1 MKYVLLLGKA
11 VYPLYYLIEYFLCS
25 GLCSDISADKSPKLP
40 WGEDDDWCNWVS
52 TVIYFSVGEPQMEAI
67 TLYLQVQ
74 ILA

>member
-52 TVIYFSVGEPQMEAI
+52 TVILLTFNVNTAEPVY
-67 TLYLQVQ
+67 TT
-74 ILA
+74 